1 MEHLLG
7 RITDLFP
14 IVSGVQGCWKSE
26 KGLKLK
32 LDHEQLN
39 VPEKHKPT
47 LERLRSSSKTDEW
60 IVNFN
65 LEQLNGHGTLQ
76 QSNFSDEQAMRN
88 WMIFFNS
95 PIDGKKD
102 FLVLFFP
109 ESISM
114 HNNDVLFNALTARE
128 KYFIQ
133 MTYLPIL
140 QAEWQRCLEESQL
153 LFDMQKIFQQQQ
165 KDLNNEREKLAW
177 TRAQYVHSLSA
188 HCTQL
193 TKSIEQEIGCT
204 HAVNLS
210 QSALEKIAKSG
221 WDIDTI
227 NHEIR
232 RVTRAVLHLIGS
244 QTNEIL
250 IDEGLIDLN
259 RKRVIADKNN
269 AINMKSKVQ
278 DKTSELL
285 DRYETSARKCEAL
298 GISINSKNISA
309 HMEPPIT
316 PSAISDAVKKN
327 RRKIKLLIE
336 NDFER
341 WPLIALNL
349 KAIQRILEN
358 DSFGMGKAV

>member
-1 MEHLLG
+1 MEHLLK
-7 RITDLFP
+7 RVVDLFP
-14 IVSGVQGCWKSE
+14 IVSGMQGCWKSE
-26 KGLKLK
+26 VGLQLK
-32 LDHEQLN
+32 LDNEQLK

-47 LERLRSSSKTDEW
+47 LERLRGTSKTDEW
-60 IVNFN
+60 IANFS
-65 LEQLNGHGTLQ
+65 LEQLNSHGSLQ

-88 WMIFFNS
+88 WMIFFDS

-109 ESISM
+109 ESISLR
-114 HNNDVLFNALTARE
+114 NNDVMFNALTARE

-140 QAEWQRCLEESQL
+140 QEEWKRCLEESEL
-153 LFDMQKIFQQQQ
+153 LFDIQSIFQQQQ
-165 KDLNNEREKLAW
+165 KDLNNEREKLAC
-177 TRAQYVHSLSA
+177 TRAQYVQSLSV

-193 TKSIEQEIGCT
+193 TKSIEQEIGGT
-204 HAVNLS
+204 HSVKIS
-210 QSALEKIAKSG
+210 QSALEKLAKSG
-221 WDIDTI
+221 WYIDTI

-232 RVTRAVLHLIGS
+232 RITRAILHLNGS
-244 QTNEIL
+244 QTTEIL

-259 RKRVIADKNN
+259 RKRTLAQNNSAVHFNSKN
-269 AINMKSKVQ
+269 Q

-285 DRYETSARKCEAL
+285 NRYETSARKCEEL
-298 GISINSKNISA
+298 GITLNSKNIAA

-336 NDFER
+336 NNLER
-341 WPLIALNL
+341 WPLIAQNL
-349 KAIQRILEN
+349 KAIQRVLES
-358 DSFGMGKAV
+358 DAFGLGKAV